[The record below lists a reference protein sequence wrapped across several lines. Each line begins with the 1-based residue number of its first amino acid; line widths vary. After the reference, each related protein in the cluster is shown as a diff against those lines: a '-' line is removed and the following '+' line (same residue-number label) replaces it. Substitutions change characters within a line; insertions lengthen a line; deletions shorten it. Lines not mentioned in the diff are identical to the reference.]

1 MQIQPRE
8 KYLGSGAGVHLHQQ
22 KLMALWLYFLFK
34 LICTHVIKEG
44 GVKIASDREKKKM
57 TEMLKL
63 KIIWDTQF
71 SG

>member
-1 MQIQPRE
+1 
-8 KYLGSGAGVHLHQQ
+8 
-22 KLMALWLYFLFK
+22 MALWLYFLFK

-44 GVKIASDREKKKM
+44 GVKIASDRENKKM